1 MMDMNKIRTVA
12 AIMAHPDDEVLG
24 CGGSLTR
31 LSRSGASVHI
41 FILATGL
48 TSRGPADE
56 MALRALKEQ
65 ARAATIRL
73 GAETIDFADFPDNE
87 MDSLSLLEI
96 VKQVES
102 FVTKIKPDLI
112 FTHHSGDINIDHDLT
127 QRAVMT
133 ATRALPK
140 SKPVEVLACEVL
152 SSTEF
157 GPADKRLQPHL
168 YVRLTEEDVNATI
181 EALTCYSGEIH
192 DWPHP
197 RSAQAL
203 EHQFRLRGAECGA
216 DAAEVFEVLRMVR

>member
-1 MMDMNKIRTVA
+1 MTNGSDTKKVA
-12 AIMAHPDDEVLG
+12 VIMAHPDDEVLG
-24 CGGSLTR
+24 CGGSLAR

-48 TSRGPADE
+48 TSRGPADKA
-56 MALRALKEQ
+56 ALMALKEQ
-65 ARAATIRL
+65 ARAAATRL
-73 GAETIDFADFPDNE
+73 GASTIDFADFPDNA
-87 MDSLSLLEI
+87 MDSVSLLEI

-102 FVTKIKPDLI
+102 FLTKIKPDLI

-133 ATRALPK
+133 ATRALPQ
-140 SKPVEVLACEVL
+140 SKPLEVLACEVL

-157 GPADKRLQPHL
+157 GPANKRLQPHL
-168 YVRLTEEDVNATI
+168 YMRLTEEDMRAAI
-181 EALTCYSGEIH
+181 SALICYDGEVR

-203 EHQFRLRGAECGA
+203 EHQLRLRGTECGA

>member
-1 MMDMNKIRTVA
+1 MNETNTVA

-24 CGGSLTR
+24 CGGSLAR

-48 TSRGPADE
+48 TSRGPVDE
-56 MALRALKEQ
+56 AALLALKDQ
-65 ARAATIRL
+65 ARAATVKL
-73 GAETIDFADFPDNE
+73 GAATIDFADFPDNA
-87 MDSLSLLEI
+87 MDSVSLLEI

-112 FTHHSGDINIDHDLT
+112 FTHHNGDINVDHDLT

-157 GPADKRLQPHL
+157 GPANRRLQPHL
-168 YVRLTEEDVNATI
+168 YLRLTEEDVNAAI
-181 EALTCYSGEIH
+181 DALKCYDDEVR

-203 EHQFRLRGAECGA
+203 EHQLRLRGAECGA
-216 DAAEVFEVLRMVR
+216 DAAEVFEVLRIVK